1 MFKKLPERADYLHG
15 KKSQDVIKPI
25 IKAALATKGTRN
37 HICKWKRNSEL
48 RIVYTAP
55 RSMNIFSG

>member
-15 KKSQDVIKPI
+15 KKNQDVMKPI
-25 IKAALATKGTRN
+25 IKAALDTKGTRN

-48 RIVYTAP
+48 RIVYTAH
-55 RSMNIFSG
+55 GQ